1 MKFAGWG
8 DPAKSFA
15 LEGKPDLW
23 PFIHRVSGVADRAP
37 KPPVEFDSIALPE
50 PRIDGSFLSAL
61 KERLR
66 DDQIAS
72 DRTTRLSHCYGK
84 SYRDLLRA
92 IAGQVER
99 APDLVLFPESHEEVE
114 AIVAAAATS
123 GVKLIAFGGGTNIV
137 GGVEVTPATRGTVA
151 TVSLRRMN
159 RVLKIDESSLVATM
173 EAGLLGPE
181 LEAALNAAGYSLG
194 HFPDSFEYSTLGG
207 WLATRSAGMQSDRW
221 GKIEDMVVSL
231 TMVSPSGTL
240 RSPRVPKAAT
250 GPDLNQLVVGSEG
263 ILGLITEATMKI
275 HPLEGREYR
284 SLLVPDFA
292 SGVAL
297 IRRCLREDCLPS
309 TMRLSCP
316 EETQL
321 GIAMKPRP
329 SPAKAILQG
338 LGKAWLRAAKGIRME
353 KACAIIVGFEGD
365 RKRIAAQRK
374 RVLALTREHGGID
387 LGTSA
392 GDRWYA
398 GKYDYPYLRDALMV
412 RGGMVDVTET
422 SALWGEIL
430 PLYETMKRTLHDHL
444 RRGEYPGYVGCHLS
458 HSYAAGACLYF
469 TFASER
475 EQGNELNQYLAAKR
489 TTVEVLLASG
499 AALSHHHAIGY
510 EHLPWIEQAL
520 GETGLRALRGLKD
533 ALDPDHLCNPGKL
546 IPGPDSSLDHYW
558 PDLTLT
564 KLPNQES

>member
-8 DPAKSFA
+8 DPLKSFS
-15 LEGKPDLW
+15 LEEKPDLW
-23 PFIHRVSGVADRAP
+23 SFIQRVSGVADRVPQAP
-37 KPPVEFDSIALPE
+37 VAFDSISLLE
-50 PRIDGSFLSAL
+50 PRIDDRFLSS
-61 KERLR
+61 LR
-66 DDQIAS
+66 KCLREDQIAS
-72 DRTTRLSHCYGK
+72 DRSTRLSHCYGK

-92 IAGQVER
+92 IAGQVDR

-114 AIVAAAATS
+114 AIVAAAVAS
-123 GVKLIAFGGGTNIV
+123 DVKLIPFGGGTNIV
-137 GGVEVTPATRGTVA
+137 GGVEVTPAISGTVA
-151 TVSLRRMN
+151 TVSLRRMK
-159 RVLKIDESSLVATM
+159 RVLQIDESSLVATM

-181 LEAALNAAGYSLG
+181 LEAELNSAGYTLG

-231 TMVSPSGTL
+231 TMVSPTGTL
-240 RSPRVPKAAT
+240 RTPCVPKAAT
-250 GPDLNQLVVGSEG
+250 GPDLNQLIVGSEG
-263 ILGLITEATMKI
+263 ILGFITEATMKI

-297 IRRCLREDCLPS
+297 IRRYQRDDCLPS

-329 SPAKAILQG
+329 SPAKAILQRV
-338 LGKAWLRAAKGIRME
+338 GKAWLRATKGIQME

-422 SALWGEIL
+422 SVLWSEVL

-469 TFASER
+469 TFAAER
-475 EQGNELNQYLAAKR
+475 EQGREMGQYLAAKR
-489 TTVEVLLASG
+489 AAVEALVASG

-510 EHLPWIEQAL
+510 EHLPWISQAL
-520 GETGLRALRGLKD
+520 GDSGLRALRGLKD

-546 IPGPDSSLDHYW
+546 LPGPDSSLDHYW
-558 PDLTLT
+558 PDPVMTQ
-564 KLPNQES
+564 LPHQES

>member
-8 DPAKSFA
+8 DPAKSFS

-23 PFIHRVSGVADRAP
+23 PFIRRVSGVADRAP
-37 KPPVEFDSIALPE
+37 QPPVAFDSIALPE
-50 PRIDGSFLSAL
+50 PRIDEAFFSAM
-61 KERLR
+61 KKQLR

-72 DRTTRLSHCYGK
+72 DRTTRLFHCYGK

-114 AIVAAAATS
+114 AIVATAAAS
-123 GVKLIAFGGGTNIV
+123 GVKLIAYGGGTNIV
-137 GGVEVTPATRGTVA
+137 GGVEVTPATAGTVA
-151 TVSLRRMN
+151 TVSLRRMK

-240 RSPRVPKAAT
+240 RTREVPKAAT

-284 SLLVPDFA
+284 GLLVPDFA

-297 IRRCLREDCLPS
+297 IRRCLRDDCLPS

-329 SPAKAILQG
+329 SPGKAILQG

-365 RKRIAAQRK
+365 RKRIAAQRR
-374 RVLALTREHGGID
+374 RVLALTRERGGID

-422 SALWGEIL
+422 SALWSEIL
-430 PLYETMKRTLHDHL
+430 PLYETMKRALHDHL
-444 RRGEYPGYVGCHLS
+444 RRGDHPGYVGCHLS

-489 TTVEVLLASG
+489 AAVEAIVASG

-520 GETGLRALRGLKD
+520 GEAGLRALRGLKD
-533 ALDPDHLCNPGKL
+533 ALDPGHLCNPGKL
-546 IPGPDSSLDHYW
+546 LPGPDSSLDHYW
-558 PDLTLT
+558 PDPALT
-564 KLPNQES
+564 KRPEGES